1 MSTTDEQ
8 AGTGTKKSCPMT
20 KLLLNVQVKLNGRNW
35 AEWSS
40 NILLILEAHGMEHT
54 LDDDSDSNK
63 QMRAVLLLAVDENLR
78 PAWTEFKQ
86 TGKLWTAIKSK
97 YGTPSRLMISQLKAD
112 FYGTLLGDGQGIQ
125 EFIDNKRALA
135 SKLLTA
141 SVDVKKE
148 IPDVILVGVR
158 MKYETVVEF
167 FDQDKKNS

>member
-1 MSTTDEQ
+1 MS
-8 AGTGTKKSCPMT
+8 